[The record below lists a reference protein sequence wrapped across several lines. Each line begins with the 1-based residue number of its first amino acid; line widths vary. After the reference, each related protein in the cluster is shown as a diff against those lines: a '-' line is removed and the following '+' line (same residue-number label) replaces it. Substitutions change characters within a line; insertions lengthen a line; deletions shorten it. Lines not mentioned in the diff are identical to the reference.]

1 MKRLFVLNIFKF
13 TVKFNALFC
22 KTAPPRAH
30 KNKGRMADG
39 GGAPSKQLETTCI
52 GFLGIVNPT
61 ACTTHAQFT
70 AATMEEIETQL
81 DEATLDACI
90 NIESA
95 HYGGNGGGIIEEAK
109 SEAADHDTIR
119 NSADDNDNDN
129 DKVPMSL
136 SCIVA
141 EEIEM
146 TVDAEEPLTS
156 IMLSLMPSKSISPSG
171 LKEISPAPV
180 PTPVPT
186 PVPPPLALPL
196 ASPLASLVLSVPK
209 SAPKST
215 PAPVNKC
222 SPNKLNTSAL
232 TTETTESSILND
244 STELE
249 TSMNTTNNMNTSIQ
263 SRMLISSDIFTDA
276 FDQLTDIAVDFGFVA
291 ADNSTIFADEDDI
304 MEKEAAGAE
313 GIIPIEQEEPGRIFQ
328 STGTNSL
335 NDDSASPFD
344 EEKALDISLPFDE
357 MPSTRIT
364 KKKSEDLSA
373 IARIRYRQHQQDEG
387 LTTARTHPEPES
399 AAKPY
404 EDIQRERHEKW
415 RKNRQQATR
424 EEEQTM
430 QIDEEC
436 DRDDLQ
442 EIEIPQLSLTQIPK
456 RDRMKESTSAS
467 APISDDPDTI
477 EDFRLLELDISIL
490 TKPIED
496 AWMQSQAV
504 LMEAVLGQK
513 SDGDQYDDSDYDD
526 DSCFSED
533 SSHYSED
540 DDISSQGSTSRG
552 RRSRRSGKIIG
563 KGRGS
568 VTYSDDESES
578 DEDFECHGSP
588 SKSGHG
594 GHNRNFLDVSIST

>member
-1 MKRLFVLNIFKF
+1 MSIL
-13 TVKFNALFC
+13 
-22 KTAPPRAH
+22 P
-30 KNKGRMADG
+30 
-39 GGAPSKQLETTCI
+39 
-52 GFLGIVNPT
+52 
-61 ACTTHAQFT
+61 HAQHFT

-95 HYGGNGGGIIEEAK
+95 PYRENGGGIIEEAK
-109 SEAADHDTIR
+109 SEAADHDTTR
-119 NSADDNDNDN
+119 NSADDNDN

-180 PTPVPT
+180 PTPVP
-186 PVPPPLALPL
+186 PPL
-196 ASPLASLVLSVPK
+196 ASPLASPVLSVPK

-232 TTETTESSILND
+232 TTETAESSILND

-313 GIIPIEQEEPGRIFQ
+313 GIIPIEQEEPGRIFH

-335 NDDSASPFD
+335 DDDSASPFD

-387 LTTARTHPEPES
+387 VITARTQPEPES

-404 EDIQRERHEKW
+404 ADIQRERHEKW
-415 RKNRQQATR
+415 RKNRQQAAR
-424 EEEQTM
+424 EEEETM
-430 QIDEEC
+430 QIEEEC

-442 EIEIPQLSLTQIPK
+442 ETEVPQLSLTRTPK

-477 EDFRLLELDISIL
+477 EDFGLLELDISIL

-513 SDGDQYDDSDYDD
+513 SNGDQYDDSDYDD
-526 DSCFSED
+526 DSYFSED
-533 SSHYSED
+533 SSYYSEDD
-540 DDISSQGSTSRG
+540 DDISSQGSTGRG

-578 DEDFECHGSP
+578 DEDFEFHGSP

-594 GHNRNFLDVSIST
+594 GHNRNFLDVSVST